1 LKSARHFRGF
11 SLIELLVVVVII
23 GILVTMLTLSIGVTG
38 SDRDLE
44 READR
49 LRALISMASEDALL
63 QGRELGL
70 TFLEDG
76 YEFSLLD
83 PDENRWVR
91 LAADPVFKA
100 RRFDESVEVTVEIE
114 GRELR
119 LLSGEE
125 FNDQFDLDEDDDEE
139 DEDGRADDNAF
150 RPQIFIFS
158 SGDLSPEFE
167 VRLRREFQNQVLV
180 ITAEADT
187 SMEVTRESY

>member
-1 LKSARHFRGF
+1 MKSARHFRGF

-49 LRALISMASEDALL
+49 LRALIGMASEDALL

-76 YEFSLLD
+76 YEFALLD
-83 PDENRWVR
+83 PDENLWVR

-125 FNDQFDLDEDDDEE
+125 FNDQFDINEEEE
-139 DEDGRADDNAF
+139 DNEDGRADGNAF

-167 VRLRREFQNQVLV
+167 VRLRRQFQNQVLV
-180 ITAEADT
+180 ISAEADT

>member
-1 LKSARHFRGF
+1 M
-11 SLIELLVVVVII
+11 VVVII

-49 LRALISMASEDALL
+49 LRALIGMASEDALL
-63 QGRELGL
+63 QGHELGL

-76 YEFSLLD
+76 YEFALLD

-100 RRFDESVEVTVEIE
+100 RRFDASIEVTIEIE

-125 FNDQFDLDEDDDEE
+125 FNDQFDLDEEDEDE
-139 DEDGRADDNAF
+139 AEDGRADENAF
-150 RPQIFIFS
+150 RPQIYIFS

-180 ITAEADT
+180 ISAAADT

>member
-1 LKSARHFRGF
+1 MKSARHVRGF